1 MNGGGMAARL
11 RRFRI
16 WGVRGIWRAA
26 LRLSH
31 DRAVRRFLK
40 DNAASFPCDNPQR
53 GITIV
58 AHMSGSYSLS
68 KTMRDFVIRLRDAGI
83 PHQVF
88 DCGKPDP
95 DLAKETYAH
104 LLTPRGEFRL
114 LRYTHVVEMVNSPLP
129 GGLPVRRCR
138 IVFWEGDGGLLDV
151 YPYVADSDVVIAMSD
166 FNAQCFRKALPESVA
181 VAKVVY
187 PMMPIPGG
195 GRPRDEVR
203 RSLGLLEKDFVFLFN
218 FDLVAYSRKNPDG
231 LLRAFAMAFPDAT
244 DARLV
249 LKTNH
254 AREYAGRLAGLRGL
268 ADELG
273 MGGRVV
279 FVNDYMPSSELYA
292 LAAACDAYVSLHR
305 GEGFGLGIAE
315 AMQLGKPVVTT
326 AYSAPLEFCN
336 EETALL
342 VPFTMRQLNDGSMV
356 SRMGPCADADV
367 AAAADAMRRLYDDR
381 AFAAA
386 LGSRARRFMERH
398 FSGEAFKASVDALLD
413 L

>member
-1 MNGGGMAARL
+1 
-11 RRFRI
+11 
-16 WGVRGIWRAA
+16 
-26 LRLSH
+26 
-31 DRAVRRFLK
+31 
-40 DNAASFPCDNPQR
+40 
-53 GITIV
+53 
-58 AHMSGSYSLS
+58 MSGSYSLS